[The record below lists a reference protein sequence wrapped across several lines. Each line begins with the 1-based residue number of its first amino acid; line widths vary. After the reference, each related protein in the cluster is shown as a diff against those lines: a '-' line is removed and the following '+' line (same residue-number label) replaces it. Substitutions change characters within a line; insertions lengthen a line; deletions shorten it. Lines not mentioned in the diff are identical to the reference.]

1 MHKGQREQFQHIIIA
16 GDFITMYIT
25 SVCRELRQI
34 EKSPKLYCL
43 LE

>member
-1 MHKGQREQFQHIIIA
+1 MHKGQREQFQHIIIT
-16 GDFITMYIT
+16 GDFITRGS